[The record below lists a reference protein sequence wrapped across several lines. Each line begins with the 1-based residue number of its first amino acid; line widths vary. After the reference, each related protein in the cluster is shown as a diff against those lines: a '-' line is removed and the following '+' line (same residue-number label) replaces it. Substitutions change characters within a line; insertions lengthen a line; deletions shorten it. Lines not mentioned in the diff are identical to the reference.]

1 MGYCM
6 NARVVPSAGQGF
18 GRCTAGALSGL
29 TKGRRGHSTAL
40 WGGLALSAVLLL
52 GCAAPPQQRA
62 PVAER
67 SPVPAT
73 RAAVAPLPPGAEN
86 AGQPGFYTVRP
97 GDTLIR
103 IGLETGQSWRD
114 IAAWNGITN
123 PDRIEVGQVLRVVP
137 PETALAARP
146 VVAAPAPS
154 AAGTTAAPV
163 ATPSVQG
170 RALTDPAPPA
180 AAPEPAVATPSVQ
193 GRALTDP
200 APPAAAPEPARAAP
214 GVAAA
219 APAPAP
225 AAAAA
230 TADTISLI
238 WPAAGPVIEAFDE
251 SRNKGIGIGG
261 RAGDPVLAAAAGR
274 VVYAGAGLR
283 GYGNLVIIKHNNTFL
298 TAYAHNQS
306 LLVREDQVVRQGQ
319 RIAEMGSSDADR
331 VKLHFEVRRQGRPV
345 DPATFLPR
353 R

>member
-1 MGYCM
+1 M
-6 NARVVPSAGQGF
+6 
-18 GRCTAGALSGL
+18 SGL

-180 AAPEPAVATPSVQ
+180 AAPEPA
-193 GRALTDP
+193 
-200 APPAAAPEPARAAP
+200 RAAP

-225 AAAAA
+225 AAA

>member
-180 AAPEPAVATPSVQ
+180 AAPEPA
-193 GRALTDP
+193 
-200 APPAAAPEPARAAP
+200 RAAP

>member
-170 RALTDPAPPA
+170 RALTDPAA
-180 AAPEPAVATPSVQ
+180 
-193 GRALTDP
+193 
-200 APPAAAPEPARAAP
+200 PAAAPEPARAAP

-225 AAAAA
+225 AAA

>member
-180 AAPEPAVATPSVQ
+180 AAPEPA
-193 GRALTDP
+193 
-200 APPAAAPEPARAAP
+200 RAAP

-225 AAAAA
+225 AAA

>member
-1 MGYCM
+1 MGYRM
-6 NARVVPSAGQGF
+6 DARFAPSGGQGL
-18 GRCTAGALSGL
+18 GGCTAGAELGL
-29 TKGRRGHSTAL
+29 TQGRFGRSSAL
-40 WGGLALSAVLLL
+40 WGGLALSALLLL
-52 GCAAPPQQRA
+52 GCAAPSQQRA
-62 PVAER
+62 PVTER
-67 SPVPAT
+67 SPQPAA
-73 RAAVAPLPPGAEN
+73 RAAAAPLPPGAEN

-123 PDRIEVGQVLRVVP
+123 PDRIEVGQVLRVAP
-137 PETALAARP
+137 PETTVAARP
-146 VVAAPAPS
+146 VAAAPVAAAPAGAAPAQS

-170 RALTDPAPPA
+170 RALTDP
-180 AAPEPAVATPSVQ
+180 T
-193 GRALTDP
+193 
-200 APPAAAPEPARAAP
+200 PPAAAPEPARAAP
-214 GVAAA
+214 GTAAAAA
-219 APAPAP
+219 APAPA
-225 AAAAA
+225 AAA
-230 TADTISLI
+230 ADTISLI
-238 WPAAGPVIEAFDE
+238 WPAAGPVIDAFDE

-298 TAYAHNQS
+298 TAYAHNQA

-319 RIAEMGSSDADR
+319 RIADMGSSDADR

>member
-1 MGYCM
+1 MGYRM
-6 NARVVPSAGQGF
+6 DARVGPTVGHGF
-18 GRCTAGALSGL
+18 GGGSAGALFGL
-29 TKGRRGHSTAL
+29 GQRRFGRSTAL
-40 WGGLALSAVLLL
+40 WGGLALSAVLLA

-62 PVAER
+62 PVTER
-67 SPVPAT
+67 SPVPAV
-73 RAAVAPLPPGAEN
+73 RAATAPLPAGAEH

-114 IAAWNGITN
+114 IAAWNSITN
-123 PDRIEVGQVLRVVP
+123 PDRIEVGQVLRVAP
-137 PETALAARP
+137 PESAVAARAIA
-146 VVAAPAPS
+146 AAPAPG

-170 RALTDPAPPA
+170 RALTDPTAPA
-180 AAPEPAVATPSVQ
+180 AAPEQ
-193 GRALTDP
+193 
-200 APPAAAPEPARAAP
+200 ARAAP
-214 GVAAA
+214 GTVAA

-225 AAAAA
+225 AAA
-230 TADTISLI
+230 DSISLI
-238 WPAAGPVIEAFDE
+238 WPAAGPVIVPFDE
-251 SRNKGIGIGG
+251 SRNKGIGIAG

-298 TAYAHNQS
+298 TAYAHNQA